1 MEGLLPADLAVA
13 LELEDAVDSFY
24 RLPPPHQLD
33 LMNWIARGDEV
44 GDREHRINVALRMLV
59 ASRVHNAVSAPVD

>member
-24 RLPPPHQLD
+24 CLPPPHQSD
-33 LMNWIARGDEV
+33 LVNWIARGDEV
-44 GDREHRINVALRMLV
+44 GDRQHRINVAMRMLV
-59 ASRVHNAVSAPVD
+59 AAQVPHAV